1 MPAQPKVPNLEFRT
15 NGIVRSVKIFQ
26 REREILLLV
35 TSFVLCASLRNTSW
49 LSSALVHGGV
59 GVEFNEL
66 GGVFKDFEGGD
77 GDFSGVDGDVAVVD
91 DYPRVVDALGEANVV
106 HVRL

>member
-1 MPAQPKVPNLEFRT
+1 MKKECGL
-15 NGIVRSVKIFQ
+15 VKLF
-26 REREILLLV
+26 
-35 TSFVLCASLRNTSW
+35 T
-49 LSSALVHGGV
+49 SALVHGGV

-77 GDFSGVDGDVAVVD
+77 GDFSGVDGNVAVVD
-91 DYPRVVDALGEANVV
+91 DYPRVVDALGETDVV